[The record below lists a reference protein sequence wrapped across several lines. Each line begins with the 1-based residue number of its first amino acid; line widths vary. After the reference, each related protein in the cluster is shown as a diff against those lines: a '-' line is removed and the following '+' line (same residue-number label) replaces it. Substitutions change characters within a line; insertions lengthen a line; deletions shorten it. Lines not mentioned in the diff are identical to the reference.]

1 MYREKKRKNR
11 ETLSLLLDS
20 QQQSPRARVV
30 GPHRCRGRRG
40 RLVYRRHHHLYHH
53 PTNVVFESS
62 NAIRR
67 REDDIE
73 HRFTSWERYRQ
84 KAGGRSEKEGDAR
97 IVFSMGDIRGRCENV
112 ERASV
117 VFSFL

>member
-30 GPHRCRGRRG
+30 GPHRCRRRR